1 MQDTVPEQTTRPQQ
15 MKAGPRRIPG
25 NSLKSWVPRRLLA
38 VKQNTFTAEVLGD
51 HPAHHRWGQT
61 EKNYMSP
68 CGEATPELLS
78 SSSHSVLHECIY
90 PLGRCPSNAILASP
104 GWRITCNMIL
114 PHLSLTHVPGSVGNA
129 RRAPWLLP
137 SMFLAP
143 CQNRD
148 QWGLWLRG
156 GHHEGQAAPPLWLAL
171 PTGES
176 GSSAR
181 LSTESGIEFFQFPK
195 F

>member
-143 CQNRD
+143 CQNSQSMNWASLVAQMVKYRFFRR
-148 QWGLWLRG
+148 QVSW
-156 GHHEGQAAPPLWLAL
+156 
-171 PTGES
+171 
-176 GSSAR
+176 
-181 LSTESGIEFFQFPK
+181 SGIPMSWRIFHSLLWSTLSK
-195 F
+195 ALA